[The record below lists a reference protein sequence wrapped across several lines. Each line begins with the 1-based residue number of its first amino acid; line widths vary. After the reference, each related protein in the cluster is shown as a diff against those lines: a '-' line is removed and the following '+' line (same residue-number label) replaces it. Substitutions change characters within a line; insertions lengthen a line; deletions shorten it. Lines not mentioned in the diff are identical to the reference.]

1 MTTDEE
7 NNVAIDDNETE
18 SGSERR
24 DRDVQDLL
32 KLDTYQGMTDVEI
45 QKVIDWYVNLA
56 HSDEQVNAYRAAA
69 QSMSESH
76 EQAVAAML
84 ADSEQT
90 LKTIVAHATEYQGVA
105 PQSVTNLLVEKGEV

>member
-7 NNVAIDDNETE
+7 NKAVGSTDETE
-18 SGSERR
+18 TDSERR
-24 DRDVQDLL
+24 DRDIQDLL
-32 KLDTYQGMTDVEI
+32 KLDTYQGMTDGEI

-76 EQAVAAML
+76 EQAVAAIL

-90 LKTIVAHATEYQGVA
+90 LKTIVSHATEYQGVE
-105 PQSVTNLLVEKGEV
+105 PQSVTNLLIEKGEV